1 MATTIKNSGGNRALV
16 AYLYAPE
23 LFDEEI
29 NGGEIAAF
37 DSVINDVL
45 KDVEYS
51 DGGTIEREIDT
62 PRTVAITLSSGTW
75 ARSLK
80 IGNCGGDLIV
90 GIYFY
95 TAPPAPEPDPD
106 SAPDVE
112 PDEPDDAEK
121 WREYMSAYQSINQD
135 EEPEPPSITSL
146 ICDALQ
152 GAFPDGKVGATSFV
166 INPDLIDFELEV
178 E

>member
-1 MATTIKNSGGNRALV
+1 MV

-62 PRTVAITLSSGTW
+62 PRTVAISLSSGAW

-80 IGNCGGDLIV
+80 IGNCSGELLV
-90 GIYFY
+90 GVYFY
-95 TAPPAPEPDPD
+95 TAPPAQEPDPD
-106 SAPDVE
+106 VD
-112 PDEPDDAEK
+112 PDDAEK
-121 WREYMSAYQSINQD
+121 WRE
-135 EEPEPPSITSL
+135 
-146 ICDALQ
+146 
-152 GAFPDGKVGATSFV
+152 
-166 INPDLIDFELEV
+166 
-178 E
+178 